1 MREEDLLRIL
11 SLRDELS
18 FDGCNDGPQC
28 LGKGDTT
35 ERYYMMTALLEF
47 GVTWDMLEAWAQE
60 ALWCIFTDV
69 WERQCSTHELE
80 RNNARI

>member
-1 MREEDLLRIL
+1 
-11 SLRDELS
+11 
-18 FDGCNDGPQC
+18 
-28 LGKGDTT
+28 
-35 ERYYMMTALLEF
+35 MMTALLEF